1 MGEEEEEEEA
11 EEEAREGN
19 MGDEE
24 CAEEG
29 VVGMVQGECVPE
41 EERVRIQGEES
52 TSNGVPGSSNEVP
65 GSSDGAPG
73 SSKGVQGS
81 SNAVP
86 GSRSAATRDGV
97 PSTSKEQ
104 SLCPSPVHVVR
115 EDSTDVAVQSSGGG
129 GVTVS
134 GDSPSTGRVSTATG
148 CELVNRADRDRGNAC
163 STTGAEAGRGASCPE
178 ERGACS
184 IPSVEKLGQHT
195 PTGDSCQAE
204 GKVAERGLGRSTV
217 DWESRR
223 LGAIAARLLRDVT
236 VPSAEGGS

>member
-52 TSNGVPGSSNEVP
+52 TSNGVPGSSNE
-65 GSSDGAPG
+65 
-73 SSKGVQGS
+73 VQGS